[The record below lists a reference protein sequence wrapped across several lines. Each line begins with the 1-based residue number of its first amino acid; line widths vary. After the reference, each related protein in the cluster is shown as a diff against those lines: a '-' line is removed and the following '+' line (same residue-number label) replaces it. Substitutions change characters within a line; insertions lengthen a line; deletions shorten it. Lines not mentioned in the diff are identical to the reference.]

1 MSFNNIEAT
10 AMLITIVNQT
20 RVKNPDIFNK
30 LFTLY
35 IKSKLTWVIRNNKSM
50 TAIYSKLKDIHA
62 NMWGLYDL
70 LL

>member
-1 MSFNNIEAT
+1 MLINICNSDISDLLDHEELLTIAMSFNNIEAT

-35 IKSKLTWVIRNNKSM
+35 IKSKLT
-50 TAIYSKLKDIHA
+50 
-62 NMWGLYDL
+62 
-70 LL
+70 